1 MTMKSHAR
9 RFRRFAALLAA
20 PVLALAACGDGTT
33 NPPGQE
39 VVPSAVILNSVDR
52 SLTVTPVQ
60 GNTAVSQTIGLGA
73 QGTPVNLAVRGARA
87 VVPMGTYP
95 FAAVVNLVSGQV
107 ALLPLPANSGATGA
121 AFVNDQ
127 LAVVANPGR
136 NSISPMDVATGIV
149 GPEVAVGTYPQ
160 FVLADESRV
169 YVINANLVNFA
180 PAGPGSVTVL
190 SSGIQVL
197 QTVQLTGINPGPAV
211 IRGNRLYVLNA
222 GTFGGNNGTMSVVN
236 LGNLTEERLVTGFG
250 EFPGSLALGAD
261 GNLYVGVYGTGVLV
275 WNPDTGFVRGPNN
288 PIVPAGAVP
297 VSAVGIDLFGRLHTT
312 NPGSCQSAGSTSRLN
327 PTTGALER
335 TTPTGVCPFAIGFG
349 LAAAPAQ

>member
-1 MTMKSHAR
+1 MNSYAR

-20 PVLALAACGDGTT
+20 PALALAACSDGGTDT
-33 NPPGQE
+33 PGQQ
-39 VVPSAVILNSVDR
+39 VVPAAVVLNSVDR
-52 SLTVTPVQ
+52 SLTLTPVQ
-60 GNTAVSQTIGLGA
+60 GNTAPSQTIGLGA
-73 QGTPVNLAVRGARA
+73 QGTPVNLAVRGGAA

-95 FAAVVNLVSGQV
+95 FAALVNLLTGQV
-107 ALLPLPANSGATGA
+107 AFAPLPANSGATGA
-121 AFVNDQ
+121 AFATDQ

-136 NSISPMDVATGIV
+136 NSVSPVDVGTGAV

-160 FVLADESRV
+160 FVLAEGNRL
-169 YVINANLVNFA
+169 YVINANLVDFA

-190 SSGIQVL
+190 SSALQVVRTIQL
-197 QTVQLTGINPGPAV
+197 SGINPGPAV
-211 IRGNRLYVLNA
+211 IRNNRLYVLNA

-236 LGNLTEERLVTGFG
+236 LGNLTEEKLVTGFG

-275 WNPDTGFVRGPNN
+275 WNPDTGFVRGLNN

-297 VSAVGIDLFGRLHTT
+297 VSAVGIDPFGRLHTT
-312 NPGSCQSAGSTSRLN
+312 NPGSCQTAGSTSRLN

-349 LAAAPAQ
+349 FAAAPAQ